1 MDNDLRDEY
10 EPAEITN
17 ELINILKKFKNIN
30 VQEREYTIAVTIDK
44 ACVASNWLIFKSSKC
59 NCCNNILYFLNKF
72 NIAITDFY
80 NKYGINTATKLTDL
94 HGDGIINRAI
104 GFDIKRNFFD
114 SCYDNKCSSINQYI
128 DNDDVQNFINFIDKS
143 LYNDFN
149 LATLT
154 HVDENV
160 REGGRKSK
168 SYNKRSYKNKNR
180 SDNSWYETQK
190 NLIKTFRSEK
200 FLVSN
205 RKGFNQFYLIAGG
218 EDLKTTN
225 DEIEIEGKFTANK
238 LKNAFIKMNKKKQVN
253 RILVSKFI
261 QGIAA

>member
-1 MDNDLRDEY
+1 MLFRSVHDGDADRTNRYWY
-10 EPAEITN
+10 ESEETD
-17 ELINILKKFKNIN
+17 
-30 VQEREYTIAVTIDK
+30 YTTGNKIMRK
-44 ACVASNWLIFKSSKC
+44 RMSSFDARHVNAMVVDRK
-59 NCCNNILYFLNKF
+59 NKF
-72 NIAITDFY
+72 QQKVGDDYTGMNETILDWFRKTTGSKIFGFFLVPSSGGYIKNAIY
-80 NKYGINTATKLTDL
+80 NNFTFEDGNTFT
-94 HGDGIINRAI
+94 
-104 GFDIKRNFFD
+104 
-114 SCYDNKCSSINQYI
+114 SI
-128 DNDDVQNFINFIDKS
+128 
-143 LYNDFN
+143 
-149 LATLT
+149 
-154 HVDENV
+154 
-160 REGGRKSK
+160 R
-168 SYNKRSYKNKNR
+168 NKNR

>member
-1 MDNDLRDEY
+1 ML
-10 EPAEITN
+10 
-17 ELINILKKFKNIN
+17 F
-30 VQEREYTIAVTIDK
+30 
-44 ACVASNWLIFKSSKC
+44 
-59 NCCNNILYFLNKF
+59 
-72 NIAITDFY
+72 
-80 NKYGINTATKLTDL
+80 
-94 HGDGIINRAI
+94 
-104 GFDIKRNFFD
+104 
-114 SCYDNKCSSINQYI
+114 
-128 DNDDVQNFINFIDKS
+128 
-143 LYNDFN
+143 
-149 LATLT
+149 
-154 HVDENV
+154 
-160 REGGRKSK
+160 
-168 SYNKRSYKNKNR
+168 RS
-180 SDNSWYETQK
+180 YETQK